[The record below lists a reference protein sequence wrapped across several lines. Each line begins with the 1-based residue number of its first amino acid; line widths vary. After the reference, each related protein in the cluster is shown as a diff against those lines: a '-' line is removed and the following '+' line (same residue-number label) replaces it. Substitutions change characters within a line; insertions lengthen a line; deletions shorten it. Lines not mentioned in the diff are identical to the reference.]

1 MARVLVIG
9 SDPAE
14 ARQLESH
21 LRTGGHA
28 VVLAASGHEG
38 LSAAKAT
45 LPEIV
50 LLDWVLPDMT
60 VGEAC
65 RALHGIGETRLL
77 PVVILSH
84 RNDEVDRVVAFE
96 LGASDYVTKPYSLR
110 ELSLRMAAILR
121 RSRPEPE
128 NVDLIDL
135 GRLRIDRAAYRVWVD
150 GQEIELTLLE
160 LNLLIALYEGRTR
173 VQTRAALLDQVW
185 GVDAAITTRTVDTHV
200 KRLRDKLG
208 PLGQYVETVRG
219 IGYRLAHIQPRHPSA
234 ERSERD

>member
-1 MARVLVIG
+1 
-9 SDPAE
+9 
-14 ARQLESH
+14 
-21 LRTGGHA
+21 
-28 VVLAASGHEG
+28 
-38 LSAAKAT
+38 
-45 LPEIV
+45 
-50 LLDWVLPDMT
+50 MT

-65 RALHGIGETRLL
+65 RALHAIGETRLL
-77 PVVILSH
+77 PIVVLSH

-173 VQTRAALLDQVW
+173 VQTRAALLDHVW

-208 PLGQYVETVRG
+208 PLGKYVETVRG
-219 IGYRLAHIQPRHPSA
+219 IGYRLAHIHPRHPSA
-234 ERSERD
+234 ERS